1 MDTVLFLLFGLL
13 ISNPAQADDTVTF
26 NDVFSKVISQKCM
39 LCHSNPDKK
48 PFDLTT
54 YAEVMTVVIPGDL
67 AASKLYQALLQGQMP
82 PPKIIAADPSFE
94 VTAEEIELIE
104 QWILQGAVE

>member
-1 MDTVLFLLFGLL
+1 MNSVLFLMFGLFV
-13 ISNPAQADDTVTF
+13 STPAQADDTVTF
-26 NDVFSKVISQKCM
+26 NEVFSKVISQKCI

-54 YAEVMTVVIPGDL
+54 YAEVMTVVVPGDL
-67 AASKLYQALLQGQMP
+67 AASKLYQALVQGQMP
-82 PPKIIAADPSFE
+82 PPKMIAVDPSFE

-104 QWILQGAVE
+104 QWILQGAIE